1 MKLSFVISATSLLVQ
16 VALSIEVEVSDMG
29 TILGH
34 PRNSFDPAGRVV
46 KLFLDNTHLQYS
58 GSLFFF
64 IINPALGLSLLI
76 ITFVHSFALSSCV
89 DLTSTL
95 T

>member
-1 MKLSFVISATSLLVQ
+1 MKLFAASLLVQ

-46 KLFLDNTHLQYS
+46 NLFLDNTHLQS
-58 GSLFFF
+58 FGIFVFF
-64 IINPALGLSLLI
+64 SLLI
-76 ITFVHSFALSSCV
+76 LHFGLTPHRHICSFVCLI
-89 DLTSTL
+89 
-95 T
+95 